1 MKHEMYNEIFN
12 KVNLAKNAYIES
24 IYNRG
29 KENNSEDS
37 INKAMVTY
45 NNLKESLVG
54 FSLNDKHQILRLIE
68 DVSDNMFSFA
78 QTGKVVYLN
87 NAHESLNKTNDYI
100 YSSISMMDY
109 EVGKF

>member
-12 KVNLAKNAYIES
+12 KVHLAKNAYIKS
-24 IYNRG
+24 VYNRG

-37 INKAMVTY
+37 FNKAMVTFD
-45 NNLKESLVG
+45 NLRESLVG
-54 FSLNDKHQILRLIE
+54 FSLNDRRQILRLIG
-68 DVSDNMFSFA
+68 DVADNMYSFA